1 MWHGGEAGGALGPA
15 EGRTAGLH
23 REDGQDVWEGKTGRC
38 LLHQDLTM
46 ADMVQPTAPP
56 LFNQ

>member
-1 MWHGGEAGGALGPA
+1 MAQGEAGGTLGPA

-23 REDGQDVWEGKTGRC
+23 QEDGQDVWEGKTGRY

-46 ADMVQPTAPP
+46 ADMVQPTASP